1 MKQKKFVK
9 VCGTLGTSVLSSA
22 LSCSCQVILQVPVK
36 TDLTRERGGGER
48 ARERGRDD
56 RAPQHVPERIGV
68 LLEARAAC
76 CCSPARRKASP

>member
-9 VCGTLGTSVLSSA
+9 VCGTLGTLVLSSA

-36 TDLTRERGGGER
+36 TDLTGENGGREYTKE
-48 ARERGRDD
+48 RDD

-68 LLEARAAC
+68 LLEARTAC
-76 CCSPARRKASP
+76 C